1 MWCDD
6 HQDTMIRVKRLL
18 TDEQLKQ
25 QQACIDIY
33 IYIHQRGCNVTRSDM
48 YILYYIIYIIPT
60 HHVHNLKRK
69 KLSNENI

>member
-1 MWCDD
+1 
-6 HQDTMIRVKRLL
+6 MIRVKRLL

-25 QQACIDIY
+25 QQNLHRY

-48 YILYYIIYIIPT
+48 YILYIYIIPT
-60 HHVHNLKRK
+60 HHVHNLKRN

>member
-1 MWCDD
+1 
-6 HQDTMIRVKRLL
+6 MIRVKRLL

-25 QQACIDIY
+25 QQNLHRYIY

-48 YILYYIIYIIPT
+48 YIIYIIPT
-60 HHVHNLKRK
+60 HHVHNLKRN